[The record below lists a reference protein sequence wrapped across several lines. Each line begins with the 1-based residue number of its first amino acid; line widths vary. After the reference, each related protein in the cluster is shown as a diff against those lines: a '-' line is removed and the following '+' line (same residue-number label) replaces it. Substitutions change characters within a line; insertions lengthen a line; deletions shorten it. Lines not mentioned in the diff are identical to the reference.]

1 MPSDKKL
8 LGAFGE
14 DTACTYLKRRGW
26 RILERNFSCRA
37 GEIDIV
43 ARRGRYIAFVEV
55 KLRKNAD
62 FAQAKEFVTAA
73 KQRRVITAAELWLA
87 KNPTGLQPRF
97 DVVEVYAP
105 EGLQTKKPEIHHIED
120 AYQL

>member
-8 LGAFGE
+8 LGVFGE
-14 DTACTYLKRRGW
+14 DAACGYLRRRGW
-26 RILERNFSCRA
+26 RILDRNFSCRA

-73 KQRRVITAAELWLA
+73 KQHRVITAAELWLA

-97 DVVEVYAP
+97 DVIEVYAP